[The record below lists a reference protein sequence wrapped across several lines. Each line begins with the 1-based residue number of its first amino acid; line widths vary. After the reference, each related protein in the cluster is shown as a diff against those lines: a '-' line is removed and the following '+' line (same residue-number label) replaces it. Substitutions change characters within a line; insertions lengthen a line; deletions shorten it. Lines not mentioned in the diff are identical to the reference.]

1 MTTSTRPRHS
11 QLRLLFLFALA
22 SLVPI
27 VGLGYWLVGELRQ
40 SGEHQ
45 ALRAYQHLSM
55 SFLDP
60 MVTPTNGE
68 PMDLDHL
75 GDADRRALD
84 EGVTAVSSL
93 LRVRFIST
101 IGHITYSTE
110 RGEIGTD
117 LPGAWAN
124 DLVMGGT
131 GRRFVAADRVAY
143 TEGSGRVFQ
152 YALPLR
158 LAGQD
163 QDWGV
168 IEVTGPTALLAD
180 ATPAVR
186 DTEALFLTTGLSLLW
201 LLMLPIFWWV
211 SLKLKRQVDENERLA
226 QHDALTGLPNRTL
239 LASRLTDALTESVQQ
254 HSVVGHMLIDLDD
267 FKDVNDTLGHHAG
280 DVLLQHV
287 ADRISSAVRP
297 GDTVSRLGGDE
308 FAVVVANAQHP
319 SVISGVAERLL
330 DSLERPVQI
339 GEVLVTPGASI
350 GIALAPDHGTTVDV
364 LMQRA
369 DIAMYAAK
377 AGGLGR
383 RTYSQ
388 TIDSH
393 SPSRLGLTSEL
404 RTALRSE
411 DQIDLVYQPIVDS
424 RTGEVVQLETLVR
437 WKHPQR
443 GELLPKDFLEMAE
456 RSGLVAQLTER
467 TLAVALRQ
475 LRTWLDAGLT
485 VRLGVNLS
493 SVVLRDQTL
502 PSQISTQLNHLRVP
516 ASLLEFEVTE
526 TSLLE
531 EPESVLVLLRQLRAL
546 GASVA
551 LDDFGS
557 GFSSLVHLRS
567 LEADVVKIDRQ
578 FVEHILTRSA
588 DAKIVG
594 AVIDLAHELGMTVTG
609 EGVETEGQA
618 VKLAA
623 MGCDRLQG
631 YYLARPLPAYAATA
645 LLRERSRLAA
655 ANAAAAAAAMS
666 ASAGAGAA

>member
-1 MTTSTRPRHS
+1 MTTSTRRRHS
-11 QLRLLFLFALA
+11 QLRLLLLFALA

-27 VGLGYWLVGELRQ
+27 VGLGYWLVGALRE

-55 SFLDP
+55 SLLYP
-60 MVTPTNGE
+60 LVTPTSGE
-68 PMDLDHL
+68 PLDLDHL
-75 GDADRRALD
+75 GQPEQAELDA
-84 EGVTAVSSL
+84 GVAAISTR

-101 IGHITYSTE
+101 IGHVTYSTT
-110 RGEIGTD
+110 RAEIGTD
-117 LPGAWAN
+117 MPGAWAN
-124 DLVMGGT
+124 DLVNGGS
-131 GRRFVAADRVAY
+131 GRRFVDASQVGFTQA
-143 TEGSGRVFQ
+143 TGRVFQ

-158 LAGQD
+158 PAGLD

-168 IEVTGPTALLAD
+168 AEVTGPASLLAD
-180 ATPAVR
+180 AGPDGF
-186 DTEALFLTTGLSLLW
+186 DTEELFLTTGLVVLW

-239 LASRLTDALTESVQQ
+239 LASRLTDALGDATQQ
-254 HSVVGHMLIDLDD
+254 RAVVGLMIIDLDD

-287 ADRISSAVRP
+287 AQRIQSAVRP

-330 DSLERPVQI
+330 DALERPVQI
-339 GEVLVTPGASI
+339 GEVQVTPGASI

-404 RTALRSE
+404 RNALRSE

-424 RTGEVVQLETLVR
+424 RTGAVVQLETLVR

-443 GELLPKDFLEMAE
+443 GQLLPKDFLEMAE
-456 RSGLVAQLTER
+456 RSGMVAQLTER

-475 LRTWLDAGLT
+475 LRTWLDAGLQ

-546 GASVA
+546 GSTVA

-557 GFSSLVHLRS
+557 GFSSLAHLRS

-578 FVEHILTRSA
+578 FVEHIMERTT
-588 DAKIVG
+588 DATIV
-594 AVIDLAHELGMTVTG
+594 ASVIDLAHQLGMQVTG
-609 EGVETEGQA
+609 EGVETEAQA
-618 VKLAA
+618 VKLAG
-623 MGCDRLQG
+623 MGCDKLQG

-645 LLRERSRLAA
+645 LLRERQRV
-655 ANAAAAAAAMS
+655 AAAATAA
-666 ASAGAGAA
+666 G